1 MTATL
6 VHRYRRD
13 AAHPIKAPTMIYPYV
28 LRAVQTTAEMAA
40 VHALLVSAYACR
52 GRGMPT
58 RGAWW
63 EALLADPEFDSRL
76 VFLIV
81 TPTGILAAA
90 GIASASGRVKE
101 LVVAPAFRRLGLGT
115 ALLGHI
121 CQVAGKQGA
130 CIDLRVEA
138 DNHAAIA
145 LCEAT
150 GLQCVERVAAHEA

>member
-90 GIASASGRVKE
+90 GIALSSGRVQD
-101 LVVAPAFRRLGLGT
+101 LVVAPSFRRLGLGT
-115 ALLGHI
+115 ALLSHF
-121 CQVAGKQGA
+121 CRLFDARGA
-130 CIDLRVEA
+130 CVELRVEA
-138 DNHAAIA
+138 DNHAASA
-145 LCEAT
+145 L
-150 GLQCVERVAAHEA
+150 VESIGMRRVEQLPVACA